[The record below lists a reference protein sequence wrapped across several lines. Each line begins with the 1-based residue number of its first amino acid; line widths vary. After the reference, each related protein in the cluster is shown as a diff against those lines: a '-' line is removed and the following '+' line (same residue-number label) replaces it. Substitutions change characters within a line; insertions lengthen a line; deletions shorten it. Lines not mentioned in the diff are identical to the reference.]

1 MKLSQ
6 LPRSVP
12 VQKGSGSA
20 FTVLGNW
27 YDYKNPKSMAS
38 LAIMMLD
45 VNGKRDAETAREE
58 IEDAVK

>member
-12 VQKGSGSA
+12 VSKGNKSA
-20 FTVLGNW
+20 FTVLGDW
-27 YDYKNPKSMAS
+27 YDYKDPKSMAA
-38 LAIMMLD
+38 LAIMMLG
-45 VNGKRDAETAREE
+45 VTGKTDAATARKE